1 MVINLFQIIGALG
14 LISIINGTFLLTKK
28 SRKRKTIF
36 TFLLIGGICLEIYSI
51 YIQDLIFIILQSIY
65 IIVAI
70 YGWLKIK

>member
-1 MVINLFQIIGALG
+1 MVTNIFQIIGALG

-28 SRKRKTIF
+28 TKKQKTIF
-36 TFLLIGGICLEIYSI
+36 TFLLLGGICLEVYSI
-51 YIQDLIFIILQSIY
+51 YIRDMIFIILQAIY

>member
-1 MVINLFQIIGALG
+1 MNVFQIIGALG

-36 TFLLIGGICLEIYSI
+36 TFLLLGGICLEIYSI

>member
-65 IIVAI
+65 IIVTI